1 MMSSWQVEV
10 SRSTADWAS
19 SWSCMRP
26 SHSSGVL
33 FEVTTVALLRCRAT
47 VSS

>member
-19 SWSCMRP
+19 SWSFMRA
-26 SHSSGVL
+26 SHSSGVRL
-33 FEVTTVALLRCRAT
+33 EATMVAFLPWRAT
-47 VSS
+47 TSS